1 MKNFKFMLVLLI
13 LATIATIAISLCI
26 GRFGL
31 SIAEVLKALSG
42 GEVAQNV
49 HNVVMQVRLPRI
61 IAAARRIRASLKTS
75 SSRPIS

>member
-31 SIAEVLKALSG
+31 SIDEVLKALSG

-49 HNVVMQVRLPRI
+49 HNVVMDVRLPRI
-61 IAAARRIRASLKTS
+61 IGARGCGAGHQRHGVSGRL
-75 SSRPIS
+75 